1 MYVHELSST
10 APRPSSRRIGR
21 GNGSGRGTTAG
32 RGTKGQKAR
41 TGANS
46 NIPRTFIGG
55 STSLVQRLPKFKGF
69 KSHASK
75 PTAVSLSRIIP
86 VYEDGEQVTLLNLLE
101 KGLISTSEALH
112 GVKIVGGRVAAK
124 HKLTFEQ
131 ENPKLTVSKQLAA
144 K

>member
-1 MYVHELSST
+1 MQLHTLK
-10 APRPSSRRIGR
+10 SRNPKPTSKRVGR

-55 STSLVQRLPKFKGF
+55 STPLVQRLPKLKGF
-69 KSHASK
+69 KSSAVK
-75 PTAVSLSRIIP
+75 PVSVSMRRLAAAFA
-86 VYEDGEQVTLLNLLE
+86 EGEQVTLLALIE
-101 KGLISTSEALH
+101 KGIVSPREALQ
-112 GVKIVGGRVAAK
+112 GIKIVGGHVATPTILK
-124 HKLTFEQ
+124 FE
-131 ENPKLTVSKQLAA
+131 ENNPKLQVSKQLAS